1 MTSANTRPI
10 TAESI
15 GKLDPQSRRKAFTA
29 LSGVLAASFK
39 DKVGAYKELEDDEKK
54 REWLAAFIIDPNSGS
69 QWNVFNTAFDSSD
82 DTKLVA
88 RQFIETVLQDEAL
101 QARSADVVWK
111 IIKGAFWPV
120 GKSTATTTTTTKEI
134 GTATPAAA
142 ASSAT

>member
-1 MTSANTRPI
+1 MVLSA
-10 TAESI
+10 
-15 GKLDPQSRRKAFTA
+15 
-29 LSGVLAASFK
+29 
-39 DKVGAYKELEDDEKK
+39 
-54 REWLAAFIIDPNSGS
+54 
-69 QWNVFNTAFDSSD
+69 D

-120 GKSTATTTTTTKEI
+120 GKSTATTTTTATVEI

-142 ASSAT
+142 AASSAT

>member
-1 MTSANTRPI
+1 M
-10 TAESI
+10 
-15 GKLDPQSRRKAFTA
+15 
-29 LSGVLAASFK
+29 VL
-39 DKVGAYKELEDDEKK
+39 
-54 REWLAAFIIDPNSGS
+54 
-69 QWNVFNTAFDSSD
+69 SSD

-120 GKSTATTTTTTKEI
+120 GKSTATTTTTTTKEI
-134 GTATPAAA
+134 GTATPSAA

>member
-1 MTSANTRPI
+1 MVLSA
-10 TAESI
+10 
-15 GKLDPQSRRKAFTA
+15 
-29 LSGVLAASFK
+29 
-39 DKVGAYKELEDDEKK
+39 
-54 REWLAAFIIDPNSGS
+54 
-69 QWNVFNTAFDSSD
+69 D

-120 GKSTATTTTTTKEI
+120 GKSTATTTTTATKEI

-142 ASSAT
+142 AASSAA

>member
-1 MTSANTRPI
+1 MVLSA
-10 TAESI
+10 
-15 GKLDPQSRRKAFTA
+15 
-29 LSGVLAASFK
+29 
-39 DKVGAYKELEDDEKK
+39 
-54 REWLAAFIIDPNSGS
+54 
-69 QWNVFNTAFDSSD
+69 D

-120 GKSTATTTTTTKEI
+120 GKSTATTTTTATKEIEI

-142 ASSAT
+142 AASSAT

>member
-1 MTSANTRPI
+1 MVLSA
-10 TAESI
+10 
-15 GKLDPQSRRKAFTA
+15 
-29 LSGVLAASFK
+29 
-39 DKVGAYKELEDDEKK
+39 
-54 REWLAAFIIDPNSGS
+54 
-69 QWNVFNTAFDSSD
+69 D

-120 GKSTATTTTTTKEI
+120 GKSTATTTTTATKEI

-142 ASSAT
+142 AAASSAT